1 MGPLQLM
8 QRLTGTPHQGL
19 TAGLAQ
25 LPVSIE
31 LFSEL
36 AQQLQ
41 LMRGQ
46 GLGHLAQAAAQ
57 KGLKG
62 LTPALQIAEPMIRLQ
77 LQPLLQRP
85 QPSLKDQEGSAAG
98 FRLWAWS

>member
-1 MGPLQLM
+1 MGSLQLM
-8 QRLTGTPHQGL
+8 QRLTGAAHQGL

-25 LPVSIE
+25 LLVGIE

-62 LTPALQIAEPMIRLQ
+62 LSPALQIAKPMVSFKLQ
-77 LQPLLQRP
+77 SLLQGA
-85 QPSLKDQEGSAAG
+85 QPGLKAQEGSAAG
-98 FRLWAWS
+98 FRL